1 MPKNSVYKLEYSNQV
16 NNFLKNIKKDNK
28 ASKIILKL
36 IEEVVENPFDS
47 DFMQP
52 PFKGARKK
60 RKGKYRVI
68 FDIDSEPNPQII
80 RLLKIDKRGKIYK
93 YF

>member
-1 MPKNSVYKLEYSNQV
+1 LTYKLEYSNQV
-16 NNFLKNIKKDNK
+16 NNFFKNIKKDNK
-28 ASKIILKL
+28 ASEIILKL
-36 IEEVVENPFDS
+36 IEEVVEDPFDS

-68 FDIDSEPNPQII
+68 FDVILESNPQTI
-80 RLLKIDKRGKIYK
+80 RLLKIDKRGKVYK
-93 YF
+93 

>member
-1 MPKNSVYKLEYSNQV
+1 LPKNSAYELEYSNQV
-16 NNFLKNIKKDNK
+16 NNFFKNIKKDNK
-28 ASKIILKL
+28 ASEIIFKL
-36 IEEVVENPFDS
+36 IEEVVEDPFDS
-47 DFMQP
+47 DSMQP

-68 FDIDSEPNPQII
+68 FDINSKSNPQII

-93 YF
+93 

>member
-1 MPKNSVYKLEYSNQV
+1 MPKNLTYKLEYSNQV
-16 NNFLKNIKKDNK
+16 NNFFKNIKKDNK
-28 ASKIILKL
+28 ASEIILKL
-36 IEEVVENPFDS
+36 IEEVVEDPFDS

-68 FDIDSEPNPQII
+68 FDVILESNPQTI
-80 RLLKIDKRGKIYK
+80 RLLKIDKRGKVYK
-93 YF
+93 

>member
-1 MPKNSVYKLEYSNQV
+1 MTYKLEYSNQV
-16 NNFLKNIKKDNK
+16 NNFFKNIKKDNK
-28 ASKIILKL
+28 ASEIILKL
-36 IEEVVENPFDS
+36 IEEVVEDPFDS

-68 FDIDSEPNPQII
+68 FDVILESNPQTI
-80 RLLKIDKRGKIYK
+80 RLLKIDKRGKVYK
-93 YF
+93 